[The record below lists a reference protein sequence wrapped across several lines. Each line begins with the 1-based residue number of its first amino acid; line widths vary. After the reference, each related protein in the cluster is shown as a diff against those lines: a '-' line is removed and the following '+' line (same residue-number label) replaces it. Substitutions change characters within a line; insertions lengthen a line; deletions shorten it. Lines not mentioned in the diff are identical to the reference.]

1 MSSLI
6 LCRTKEAVRPYHVR
20 NMGVRIYN
28 LEELCYLVYNNIYV
42 ISKDFFNES
51 LITFISEETG
61 EKTLAAKLKL
71 LKDGNSN
78 LAEMVI
84 TLFMYVDYYTVEEIE
99 AIKGV
104 LETLNSQNVSERL
117 KTRGDT
123 YLENECYYSAISNYE
138 KIINSPVDT
147 TLPAYFYAKVYH
159 NMGVAYAKMFIF
171 DQAEV
176 YFNEAYKISQHD
188 ESRKCAIA
196 AKRMALGDNI
206 IERDDAGELE
216 FTVKRE
222 LETLIDNA
230 RYSDEYRKL
239 SEIDKNRDES
249 DISDYYSKV
258 SEVLNEWKQDYKRYK
273 S

>member
-1 MSSLI
+1 MSNLI
-6 LCRTKEAVRPYHVR
+6 LCRTKEAVRPFHIR

-42 ISKDFFNES
+42 ISRDFFS
-51 LITFISEETG
+51 DGLLDFISDETG
-61 EKTLAAKLKL
+61 ETNLAMKLRQ

-99 AIKGV
+99 SIKGV

-117 KTRGDT
+117 KARGDT
-123 YLENECYYSAISNYE
+123 YLENECFYSAIRSYE
-138 KIINSPVDT
+138 KILDSPVDT

-159 NMGVAYAKMFIF
+159 NMGVACARLFIY
-171 DQAEV
+171 DQAET
-176 YFNEAYKISQHD
+176 YFNEAYRISQHD
-188 ESRKCAIA
+188 ESKKCAIA

-206 IERDDAGELE
+206 IERDDATELE
-216 FTVKRE
+216 YVVKRE
-222 LETLIDNA
+222 LETLMDNA
-230 RYSDEYRKL
+230 RYSDEYREL
-239 SEIDKNRDES
+239 SEIDKNRDKL
-249 DISDYYSKV
+249 DIGTYTAKV
-258 SEVLNEWKQDYKRYK
+258 TEIINDWKREYVRFK